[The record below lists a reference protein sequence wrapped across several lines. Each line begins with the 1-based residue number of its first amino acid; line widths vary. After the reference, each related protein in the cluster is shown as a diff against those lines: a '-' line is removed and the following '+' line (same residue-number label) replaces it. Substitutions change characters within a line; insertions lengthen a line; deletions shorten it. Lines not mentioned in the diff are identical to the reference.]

1 MENMKFRLSK
11 KQKGTVFLA
20 VAVLVSTVGI
30 YLGEFSHYYFS
41 GTAGMFLILGLW
53 NFASSCK

>member
-1 MENMKFRLSK
+1 MKFRLSK